1 MQAQS
6 YIARVIENIKT
17 HFPQVHLLAWL
28 GYFDQRNVEKATPT
42 AMLEVG
48 EMLSIDGHKLW
59 QEFTGYKSL
68 VKTLSKERIEA
79 AVKFLRSPSNK

>member
-1 MQAQS
+1 
-6 YIARVIENIKT
+6 
-17 HFPQVHLLAWL
+17 
-28 GYFDQRNVEKATPT
+28 
-42 AMLEVG
+42 MLEVG

-59 QEFTGYKSL
+59 QEFTGYKSQ